1 MFASLLF
8 SILLLQANL
17 RVIANVIYSPL
28 ILFYSL
34 YSFNFI
40 GCSLI
45 PFYSNIVYFFN
56 QKKKKPS
63 IIFYFDIRNLEHV
76 TWTLVWFGR
85 SCMCFNNCL
94 ISFKKILTFKNDKKN
109 LLPKCVYIYIYIFIL
124 DALARLLIID
134 FIVLS
139 QQQKILK
146 SKFYF
151 YLLEIYR
158 IQSFFSIYIRHC
170 HFKFNA
176 FSKN

>member
-1 MFASLLF
+1 M
-8 SILLLQANL
+8 
-17 RVIANVIYSPL
+17 
-28 ILFYSL
+28 
-34 YSFNFI
+34 
-40 GCSLI
+40 
-45 PFYSNIVYFFN
+45 
-56 QKKKKPS
+56 
-63 IIFYFDIRNLEHV
+63 
-76 TWTLVWFGR
+76 WFGR

-109 LLPKCVYIYIYIFIL
+109 LLPIYIYIYIL

-176 FSKN
+176 FSKNYYFIYALIPILFHLDINKKHMCSTKSFNTMPIS